1 MPRHATSRDDADRP
15 PFVSI
20 AEAARILHV
29 SPTTIKRRIRA
40 GTLEAEQLQ
49 RPQGFEYRVR
59 VQLDGARDDAPPA
72 AAPSVS
78 KATTAH
84 GPVPATTH
92 DTTHARC
99 FDELAA
105 GRQTIERQAE
115 TIAGLREDRGRLAA
129 ELDMLRAAQA
139 QQDANLTPASSASML
154 GPFPRSWAYGAA
166 TLLALVAVVVLLG
179 AWRW

>member
-20 AEAARILHV
+20 ADAARILHV

-59 VQLDGARDDAPPA
+59 VQTDGARDDAPPA
-72 AAPSVS
+72 AAPSAS
-78 KATTAH
+78 EATTAH
-84 GPVPATTH
+84 GGVPATTH

-105 GRQTIERQAE
+105 SRQTIERQAE
-115 TIAGLREDRGRLAA
+115 TIRAQAETLGRQSG

-139 QQDANLTPASSASML
+139 RPASNLTRPSPDSMI

-166 TLLALVAVVVLLG
+166 TLLAIAVVVALLG
-179 AWRW
+179 WR